1 MAFDS
6 NDRRCAYRPFAP
18 EDFEPVA
25 ELFYRQWGTEAGER
39 LGRLDARIN
48 VCNYLMDADWGVVAE
63 GVDGR
68 LLGALLV
75 ETGAQT
81 EAMRSSWRTRR
92 EELLAQVAPGA
103 TFGHEVCR
111 VEAEE
116 LALSRRFREKAAG
129 QPEAAAEFKLLIVGS
144 KARGL
149 GVGGGLLRLGENHLR
164 QAGARG
170 YYLITDDTC
179 DVGFYDHLGLSRL
192 VTEASVAEVGVN
204 LYIYGRE
211 FSYASH

>member
-6 NDRRCAYRPFAP
+6 NDRRPAYRPFAP
-18 EDFEPVA
+18 EDIEPVA

-92 EELLAQVAPGA
+92 EELLAKVAPGA

-129 QPEAAAEFKLLIVGS
+129 QPEAAAEFKLLS
-144 KARGL
+144 
-149 GVGGGLLRLGENHLR
+149 VGGSLLRLGENHLR

-179 DVGFYDHLGLSRL
+179 DVEFYDHLGLSRL

-211 FSYASH
+211 FCYASH

>member
-63 GVDGR
+63 DVDGR

-103 TFGHEVCR
+103 TFGH
-111 VEAEE
+111 
-116 LALSRRFREKAAG
+116 
-129 QPEAAAEFKLLIVGS
+129 
-144 KARGL
+144 
-149 GVGGGLLRLGENHLR
+149 
-164 QAGARG
+164 
-170 YYLITDDTC
+170 
-179 DVGFYDHLGLSRL
+179 
-192 VTEASVAEVGVN
+192 
-204 LYIYGRE
+204 
-211 FSYASH
+211 

>member
-25 ELFYRQWGTEAGER
+25 ELFYRQWGTETGER

-92 EELLAQVAPGA
+92 EELLAKVAPGA

-116 LALSRRFREKAAG
+116 LALSRQFREKAAG

-144 KARGL
+144 EARGL
-149 GVGGGLLRLGENHLR
+149 GVGGGLLASDSQQPAVFSPRILR
-164 QAGARG
+164 R
-170 YYLITDDTC
+170 
-179 DVGFYDHLGLSRL
+179 S
-192 VTEASVAEVGVN
+192 EVAN
-204 LYIYGRE
+204 LKR
-211 FSYASH
+211 

>member
-6 NDRRCAYRPFAP
+6 NDRSCAYRPFAP
-18 EDFEPVA
+18 EDFEAVA
-25 ELFYRQWGTEAGER
+25 ELFWRQWGTDEQR
-39 LGRLDARIN
+39 LAQLDAQVNI
-48 VCNYLMDADWGVVAE
+48 CNYLMDADWGVVAE
-63 GVDGR
+63 GADGR

-75 ETGAQT
+75 ETGAQP
-81 EAMRSSWRTRR
+81 EAMRSSWRARR
-92 EELLAQVAPGA
+92 EELLTQVAPGA

-116 LALSRRFREKAAG
+116 LALSQWFRAEAGEKP
-129 QPEAAAEFKLLIVGS
+129 QAAAEFKLLIVS
-144 KARGL
+144 PAARGL
-149 GVGGGLLRLGENHLR
+149 GVGRGLVHLGENHLR

-192 VTEASVAEVGVN
+192 VTEASVAEMGVN
-204 LYIYGRE
+204 LYVYGRE
-211 FSYASH
+211 L

>member
-6 NDRRCAYRPFAP
+6 NDRRPAYRPFAP
-18 EDFEPVA
+18 EDIEPVA

-116 LALSRRFREKAAG
+116 LASLKAIPREGRRSAGSRRGIQAPDRGAARH
-129 QPEAAAEFKLLIVGS
+129 EASALAGAFCAL
-144 KARGL
+144 ARITCA
-149 GVGGGLLRLGENHLR
+149 R
-164 QAGARG
+164 QAPAAT
-170 YYLITDDTC
+170 ISSQMIPVTW
-179 DVGFYDHLGLSRL
+179 GFTTIWAFL
-192 VTEASVAEVGVN
+192 AW
-204 LYIYGRE
+204 
-211 FSYASH
+211 

>member
-1 MAFDS
+1 
-6 NDRRCAYRPFAP
+6 
-18 EDFEPVA
+18 
-25 ELFYRQWGTEAGER
+25 
-39 LGRLDARIN
+39 
-48 VCNYLMDADWGVVAE
+48 MDADWGVVAE

-92 EELLAQVAPGA
+92 EELLTQVAPGA

-116 LALSRRFREKAAG
+116 LALSRQFREKAAG
-129 QPEAAAEFKLLIVGS
+129 QPEAAAEFKLLIVDG

-164 QAGARG
+164 QADARG

-211 FSYASH
+211 FCYASR

>member
-6 NDRRCAYRPFAP
+6 NDRHCAYRPFAP

-81 EAMRSSWRTRR
+81 EAMRSSWCTRR

-111 VEAEE
+111 EIGRA
-116 LALSRRFREKAAG
+116 SCRER
-129 QPEAAAEFKLLIVGS
+129 V
-144 KARGL
+144 
-149 GVGGGLLRLGENHLR
+149 
-164 QAGARG
+164 
-170 YYLITDDTC
+170 
-179 DVGFYDHLGLSRL
+179 
-192 VTEASVAEVGVN
+192 
-204 LYIYGRE
+204 
-211 FSYASH
+211 